1 MIPMMD
7 GMPLVVPQMPA
18 VSTVRVERRVQS
30 PWAGGDF
37 VLGVLAEATPWRGAR
52 AVLVGDVQS
61 GQVLLA
67 HREEQMLP
75 IASLTKIMTV
85 VVALEHYGPE
95 TLVTVTEEAVATE
108 GAKVP
113 LLLGDR
119 LTVAELVRACMIRSG
134 NDAAIALAA
143 HAPRGTTQF
152 VGWMNDKAADLGLMG
167 VHFAN
172 PMGFDAENHFATAG
186 AMFHLA
192 RYALETHPLVG
203 AAAREPEATIRGE
216 RKSYPIKSTNALL
229 GDGVLAVEGLKTG
242 TTEGAG
248 QSLMTLI
255 RLPDGRELMAVVLG
269 SPERFGETK
278 TLLWWVL
285 ERLGEQSS

>member
-1 MIPMMD
+1 MMNLTEGLPLQAPEIPEMH
-7 GMPLVVPQMPA
+7 A
-18 VSTVRVERRVQS
+18 VRVERQIES
-30 PWAGGDF
+30 PWGGGDF
-37 VLGVLAEATPWRGAR
+37 VLGLLAEATPWRGAR
-52 AVLVGDVQS
+52 AVLVGDLRS
-61 GQVLLA
+61 GQVFLA

-85 VVALEHYGPE
+85 VVALERYGPE
-95 TLVTVTEEAVATE
+95 ALVTVTEEAVATE

-119 LTVAELVRACMIRSG
+119 LSVAELVRACMIRSG

-143 HAPRGTTQF
+143 HAPRGTAQF
-152 VGWMNDKAADLGLMG
+152 VGWMNDKAAALGLTG

-172 PMGFDAENHFATAG
+172 PMGFDAENHFATAK
-186 AMFHLA
+186 AMFDLA
-192 RYALETHPLVG
+192 RYAVETHPLVRE
-203 AAAREPEATIRGE
+203 AARAPEMSIRGE
-216 RKSYPIKSTNALL
+216 RKNYLIKSTNALL
-229 GDGVLAVEGLKTG
+229 GDGLLAVEGLKTG

-248 QSLMTLI
+248 QSLMTLV

-285 ERLGEQSS
+285 ERLKANS